1 MMLRNLRMLGLVT
14 SVLMGWCATPMAAAQ
29 SACDQLGGTVD
40 PNQICHLHSA
50 TATYTI
56 DLGFPIDY
64 PDQEPIADYLT
75 QQRDDFVKFSQLPA
89 ARDWGA
95 P

>member
-14 SVLMGWCATPMAAAQ
+14 SVLMGWCATPMAGAQ
-29 SACDQLGGTVD
+29 SACDQLGGNGLMGSH
-40 PNQICHLHSA
+40 PCHLHSA

-64 PDQEPIADYLT
+64 PDQKNRLRT
-75 QQRDDFVKFSQLPA
+75 T
-89 ARDWGA
+89 
-95 P
+95 